1 MIFYY
6 LRTINFTIMK
16 KILFLIMAL
25 IASSPLATAKD
36 KTVELCILETSDV
49 HGSFFPYDFI
59 NRTPCKGSLARLST
73 YVKRERERFG
83 DNLLLLDNGDILQG
97 QPTVY
102 YYNFIDTAA
111 THVTAAMMN
120 YLRYDAGNMGNHD
133 METGHAVYD
142 RWIRQCNFPILG
154 ANIIDTTS
162 GKPYLPPYSV
172 FNRDGVKVA
181 VIGLLTPSIPAWL
194 PENLWAGLRFDD
206 IEESARKWVKTVRE
220 KENPDVVVA
229 IIHSGRDHTHTTGNW
244 VENASQLVAERVPGI
259 DIVLFGHDHQF
270 FCDSVKNAD
279 GSEVW
284 MLNPANKAEKVAS
297 AHVSLT
303 LRKGK
308 VVKKEIS
315 GRLVDISA
323 LPVDEDFMA
332 EFKSQY
338 DTVDKFVSQKIGSIS
353 KTISTRNAFF
363 GPSEFIDL
371 THSLQLAISGAE
383 VSMAA
388 PLSFDSSIK
397 EGDILVS
404 DMFKLYKYENM
415 LYTMRLSGREIK
427 NYLEMS
433 YDLWTNRMTNADDHL
448 LLLKEVPGNGDDGAR
463 ALFQNFSY
471 NFDSAAGI
479 RYTVDVTKPRG
490 EKINILSM
498 ADGSA
503 FDMDKDYSVAVNSY
517 RGNGGGGLLTEGAG
531 IPVEKLND
539 RIIKATDKDLR
550 FYLMEYIKK
559 TGAICPT
566 TLDQWKFIP
575 EEWTVPAAKRDYK
588 LLFKD

>member
-49 HGSFFPYDFI
+49 HGSFFPYEFI

-279 GSEVW
+279 GNEVW

-332 EFKSQY
+332 EFKPQY

-531 IPVEKLND
+531 IPADKLND

-559 TGAICPT
+559 TGTICPT
-566 TLDQWKFIP
+566 TLDLWKFIP

>member
-25 IASSPLATAKD
+25 IASSPLVTAKD

-154 ANIIDTTS
+154 ANIIDTAS

-181 VIGLLTPSIPAWL
+181 VIGFLTPSIPAWL

-323 LPVDEDFMA
+323 LPVDEDFMKV
-332 EFKSQY
+332 FKPQY

-531 IPVEKLND
+531 IPVDKLND

-566 TLDQWKFIP
+566 TLDLWKFIP

>member
-1 MIFYY
+1 M
-6 LRTINFTIMK
+6 
-16 KILFLIMAL
+16 
-25 IASSPLATAKD
+25 
-36 KTVELCILETSDV
+36 
-49 HGSFFPYDFI
+49 
-59 NRTPCKGSLARLST
+59 
-73 YVKRERERFG
+73 
-83 DNLLLLDNGDILQG
+83 
-97 QPTVY
+97 
-102 YYNFIDTAA
+102 
-111 THVTAAMMN
+111 
-120 YLRYDAGNMGNHD
+120 
-133 METGHAVYD
+133 
-142 RWIRQCNFPILG
+142 
-154 ANIIDTTS
+154 
-162 GKPYLPPYSV
+162 
-172 FNRDGVKVA
+172 
-181 VIGLLTPSIPAWL
+181 
-194 PENLWAGLRFDD
+194 
-206 IEESARKWVKTVRE
+206 KTVRE

-279 GSEVW
+279 GNEVW

-332 EFKSQY
+332 EFKPQY

-559 TGAICPT
+559 TGAICPS
-566 TLDQWKFIP
+566 TLDLWKFIP

>member
-83 DNLLLLDNGDILQG
+83 ANLLLLDNGDILQG

-154 ANIIDTTS
+154 ANIIDTAS

-181 VIGLLTPSIPAWL
+181 VIGFLTPSIPAWL

-323 LPVDEDFMA
+323 LPVDEDFMKV
-332 EFKSQY
+332 FKPQY

-433 YDLWTNRMTNADDHL
+433 YDLWTNRMENADDHL

-566 TLDQWKFIP
+566 TLDLWKFIP

>member
-1 MIFYY
+1 
-6 LRTINFTIMK
+6 MK

-83 DNLLLLDNGDILQG
+83 ANLLLLDNGDILQG

-154 ANIIDTTS
+154 ANIIDTAS

-279 GSEVW
+279 GNEVW

-323 LPVDEDFMA
+323 LPVDEDFMKV
-332 EFKSQY
+332 FKPQY

-531 IPVEKLND
+531 IPVDKLND

-559 TGAICPT
+559 TGTICPT
-566 TLDQWKFIP
+566 TLDLWKFIP

>member
-279 GSEVW
+279 GNEVW

-323 LPVDEDFMA
+323 LPVDEGFMA
-332 EFKSQY
+332 EFKPQY

-531 IPVEKLND
+531 IPADKLND

-559 TGAICPT
+559 TGTICPT
-566 TLDQWKFIP
+566 TLDLWKFIP

>member
-83 DNLLLLDNGDILQG
+83 ANLLLLDNGDILQG

-279 GSEVW
+279 GNEVW

-332 EFKSQY
+332 EFKPQY

-404 DMFKLYKYENM
+404 DMFKLYKYENQ
-415 LYTMRLSGREIK
+415 LYVMRLTGKEIRRH
-427 NYLEMS
+427 LEMS
-433 YDLWTNRMTNADDHL
+433 YDLWVNTMKSPDDHL
-448 LLLKEVPGNGDDGAR
+448 LLLDQQTQGDQQRLGSKN
-463 ALFQNFSY
+463 LSF

-479 RYTVDVTKPRG
+479 DYEVDVTKPDG
-490 EKINILSM
+490 EKVRILGMSN
-498 ADGSA
+498 GEP
-503 FDMDKDYSVAVNSY
+503 FDENKWYKVAVNSY
-517 RGNGGGGLLTEGAG
+517 RGNGGGELLTRGAG
-531 IPVEKLND
+531 IPKDSLES
-539 RIIKATDKDLR
+539 RIIWRSERDQR
-550 FYLMEYIKK
+550 YYLMQEIEKMGTVDAK
-559 TGAICPT
+559 PNNN
-566 TLDQWKFIP
+566 WRFVP
-575 EEWTVPAAKRDYK
+575 EEWVKPAAERDFE
-588 LLFKD
+588 LLFKKK

>member
-1 MIFYY
+1 MKQILTALLLALTFNSQAMAQQK
-6 LRTINFTIMK
+6 TI
-16 KILFLIMAL
+16 KIR
-25 IASSPLATAKD
+25 
-36 KTVELCILETSDV
+36 VVETSDV
-49 HGSFFPYDFI
+49 HGCFFPYDFI
-59 NRTPCKGSLARLST
+59 NRKPKAGSLARVSS
-73 YVKRERERFG
+73 YVDSLRQEYNDR
-83 DNLLLLDNGDILQG
+83 LILLDNGDLLQG
-97 QPTVY
+97 QPTCY
-102 YYNFIDTAA
+102 YYNYINTKARNVASD
-111 THVTAAMMN
+111 VLN
-120 YLRYDAGNMGNHD
+120 YMKYDAETFGNHD
-133 METGHAVYD
+133 VETGHAVYD
-142 RWIRQCNFPILG
+142 KWVSELKCPVLG
-154 ANIIDTTS
+154 ANIINTKT
-162 GKPYLPPYSV
+162 GKPYVKPY
-172 FNRDGVKVA
+172 
-181 VIGLLTPSIPAWL
+181 VILEREGIRIAILGMITPAIPNWL
-194 PENLWAGLRFDD
+194 PENLWSGMRF
-206 IEESARKWVKTVRE
+206 ENMVTSARQWME
-220 KENPDVVVA
+220 YIQQNEQPDVV
-229 IIHSGRDHTHTTGNW
+229 IGLFHSGKEGGIQTPEYD
-244 VENASQLVAERVPGI
+244 EEASMKVAREVPGF
-259 DIVLFGHDHQF
+259 DLVLFGHDHTRHAETITNVAGKQVV
-270 FCDSVKNAD
+270 CLD
-279 GSEVW
+279 
-284 MLNPANKAEKVAS
+284 PANNAMSVADAEITVTIDE
-297 AHVSLT
+297 HQLH
-303 LRKGK
+303 GK
-308 VVKKEIS
+308 KLHILQNKSVEGKIADVT
-315 GRLVDISA
+315 DC
-323 LPVDEDFMA
+323 PVDEKMLKIFEPQIA
-332 EFKSQY
+332 E
-338 DTVDKFVSQKIGSIS
+338 VDKYVSKQIGTF
-353 KTISTRNAFF
+353 KNTIYSRDSYFGSSAFND
-363 GPSEFIDL
+363 FIL
-371 THSLQLAISGAE
+371 NLELQITHADIAFN
-383 VSMAA
+383 A
-388 PLSFDSSIK
+388 PLQFNSSIQA
-397 EGDILVS
+397 GPIRVS

-566 TLDQWKFIP
+566 TLDLWKFIP

>member
-1 MIFYY
+1 
-6 LRTINFTIMK
+6 MK
-16 KILFLIMAL
+16 KILFLIMDL
-25 IASSPLATAKD
+25 IDSSPLATAKD

-154 ANIIDTTS
+154 ANIIDTAS

-323 LPVDEDFMA
+323 LPVDEDFMKV
-332 EFKSQY
+332 FKPQY

-415 LYTMRLSGREIK
+415 LYTMRMSGREIK

-517 RGNGGGGLLTEGAG
+517 RGNGGGGRLTDGAG

-559 TGAICPT
+559 TGAICPS
-566 TLDQWKFIP
+566 TLDLWKFIP

>member
-1 MIFYY
+1 
-6 LRTINFTIMK
+6 
-16 KILFLIMAL
+16 MAL

-83 DNLLLLDNGDILQG
+83 ANLLLLDNGDILQG

-154 ANIIDTTS
+154 ANIIDTAS

-323 LPVDEDFMA
+323 LPVDEDFMKV
-332 EFKSQY
+332 FKPQY

-415 LYTMRLSGREIK
+415 LYTMRMSGREIK

-559 TGAICPT
+559 TGAICPS
-566 TLDQWKFIP
+566 TLDLWKFIP

>member
-154 ANIIDTTS
+154 ANIIDTAS
-162 GKPYLPPYSV
+162 EKPYLPPYSV

-270 FCDSVKNAD
+270 FCDSVRNAD
-279 GSEVW
+279 GNEVW

-332 EFKSQY
+332 EFKPQY

-531 IPVEKLND
+531 IPVDKLND

-566 TLDQWKFIP
+566 TLDLWKFIP

>member
-111 THVTAAMMN
+111 PHVTAAMMN

-154 ANIIDTTS
+154 ANIIDTAS

-181 VIGLLTPSIPAWL
+181 VIGFLTPSIPAWL

-270 FCDSVKNAD
+270 FCDSVKNAN
-279 GSEVW
+279 GNEVW

-332 EFKSQY
+332 EFKPQY

-433 YDLWTNRMTNADDHL
+433 YDLWTNRMANANDHL

-490 EKINILSM
+490 EKIDILSM

-531 IPVEKLND
+531 IPVDKLND

-566 TLDQWKFIP
+566 TLDLWKFIP